1 VEVTIER
8 GADGIV
14 YVTYPTEMDEGTI
27 TQYLINLET
36 ELKKS
41 PGKVK
46 ILTDTT
52 KCKNVEHELLKKIAA
67 GVAPLK
73 MYIEKSA
80 IIISGIF
87 QKAASDLIF
96 LVSKRFDI
104 KAFNNR
110 DDALAWLREKV

>member
-1 VEVTIER
+1 MEVTVER

-14 YVTYPTEMDEGTI
+14 YVTYPTEMDEETI
-27 TQYLINLET
+27 TRYLINLEK
-36 ELKKS
+36 ELKNS
-41 PGKVK
+41 PAKAK

-52 KCKNVEHELLKKIAA
+52 KCKTVEHALIKKIAD

-73 MYIEKSA
+73 IYIEKSA
-80 IIISGIF
+80 IIISGVF
-87 QKAASDLIF
+87 QKAAADLIF

-110 DDALAWLREKV
+110 DDALTWLNEK